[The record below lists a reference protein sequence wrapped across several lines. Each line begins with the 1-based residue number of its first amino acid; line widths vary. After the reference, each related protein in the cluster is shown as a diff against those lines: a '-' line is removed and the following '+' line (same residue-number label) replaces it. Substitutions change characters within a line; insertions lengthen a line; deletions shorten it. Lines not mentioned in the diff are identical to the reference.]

1 LLYEFEPKA
10 ELGTLLPCLGRREST
25 DLSIV
30 YSLKRQGINFDGMLN
45 LQYHENVLEL
55 IGNTPLVKINRVGA
69 DARCLILAKLEYL
82 NPGGSVKDRIGVA
95 MVNDAERK
103 GLLKPGGTIVEPTSG
118 NTGMGLALTATIR
131 GYKAI
136 FTMPDKMSEEKRR
149 LLRALGARVVI
160 APTNVP
166 PDSPENYYNVAR
178 RIAHETP
185 NAYMPDQYTNPNNPL
200 VHYNTT
206 GPEIWKQTEGK
217 VDVVV
222 IGMGTG
228 GTITGVGKYL
238 KERKPEVKVVGVDPE
253 GSIFHPRFNKIEG
266 SIHPYKVEGIGE
278 DFMPKTLVLDY
289 VDEVIQVSDKDSFLT
304 ARRLAREE
312 GLLVGGSAGAAMYA
326 ALQVSKTLPKDKVVV
341 VVFPDTG
348 RNYLSKMYSDE
359 WMLELGYIEGGGE
372 GRITVG
378 AILSAKP
385 PGVPA
390 TIAVTLNDSLARA
403 VELMRK
409 HDVSQLPVIEDGH
422 VLGTVYDDTVMKKL
436 LSREASL
443 SQPAQEVMDAALP
456 SIDSKADISE
466 LYKHLTAGH
475 NAVVVTREG
484 KAIGVLTKMD
494 VIAHLS
500 KRT

>member
-1 LLYEFEPKA
+1 M
-10 ELGTLLPCLGRREST
+10 
-25 DLSIV
+25 V
-30 YSLKRQGINFDGMLN
+30 
-45 LQYHENVLEL
+45 LQFYENVLEL
-55 IGNTPLVKINRVGA
+55 IGNTPLVKINKVTGT
-69 DARCLILAKLEYL
+69 ARCLVLAKLEYL

-95 MVNDAERK
+95 MVDDAERK
-103 GLLKPGGTIVEPTSG
+103 GMLKPGGAIVEPTSG
-118 NTGMGLALTATIR
+118 NTGMGLALAATIR

-149 LLRALGARVVI
+149 LLRALGARVII

-166 PDSPENYYNVAR
+166 PDSPENYYNVAK

-217 VDVVV
+217 VDIVV

-238 KERKPEVKVVGVDPE
+238 KERNSAVKIVGVDPE
-253 GSIFHPRFNKIEG
+253 GSILHSRFNGVEG
-266 SIHPYKVEGIGE
+266 VGHPYKVEGIGE
-278 DFMPKTLVLDY
+278 DFMPKTLVFDY
-289 VDEVIQVSDKDSFLT
+289 VDDVIRVSDKDSFLT

-312 GLLVGGSAGAAMYA
+312 GLLVGGSAGAAMFA
-326 ALQVSKTLPKDKVVV
+326 TLQIANNLPEDKVVV
-341 VVFPDTG
+341 VIFSDTG

-359 WMLELGYIEGGGE
+359 WMLELGYIEGGRE
-372 GRITVG
+372 GRITVE
-378 AILSAKP
+378 AILNAKP
-385 PGVPA
+385 PEVPA
-390 TIAVTLNDSLARA
+390 IIAVTLNDPLSKA

-409 HDVSQLPVIEDGH
+409 HDVSQLPVIEEGH

-436 LSREASL
+436 LTRVASL
-443 SQPAQEVMDAALP
+443 SQPTQEVMDVALP
-456 SIDSKADISE
+456 NLEAKADISE
-466 LYKHLTAGH
+466 LYKQLTAGH
-475 NAVVVTREG
+475 NAVVVVRDG

-500 KRT
+500 MRS